1 MLYFGI
7 VGYLTLR
14 KGNGGVVKM
23 ILWSHAKIIII
34 HEFLKTFV
42 EKEREYSAEQ
52 HLDQMNIYVF
62 VKQKKMSLLK
72 TVGTV
77 ALL

>member
-23 ILWSHAKIIII
+23 IIWSHAKIIII

-42 EKEREYSAEQ
+42 EKERASSAE
-52 HLDQMNIYVF
+52 
-62 VKQKKMSLLK
+62 
-72 TVGTV
+72 
-77 ALL
+77 

>member
-14 KGNGGVVKM
+14 KGNSGVVKM
-23 ILWSHAKIIII
+23 ILWSYAKIIII

-42 EKEREYSAEQ
+42 EKERASSTE
-52 HLDQMNIYVF
+52 
-62 VKQKKMSLLK
+62 
-72 TVGTV
+72 
-77 ALL
+77 